1 MKTTEFR
8 RSDALWIQYRRPR
21 EGPPNYL
28 VYEPGKSF
36 ICMTS
41 KDVLKA
47 VKWPK
52 YTPTGAE
59 LRAWMDEVEESTPQD
74 VENEPIR
81 LGEAGFG
88 PDGQDQS

>member
-1 MKTTEFR
+1 MKTSEFR
-8 RSDALWIQYRRPR
+8 RSDALLVRYRKPR
-21 EGPPNYL
+21 EGPASYL

-47 VKWPK
+47 VKWPR

-59 LRAWMDEVEESTPQD
+59 LRAWMEEVEQSTPQEG
-74 VENEPIR
+74 ENEPIR
-81 LGEAGFG
+81 LGQAGFG